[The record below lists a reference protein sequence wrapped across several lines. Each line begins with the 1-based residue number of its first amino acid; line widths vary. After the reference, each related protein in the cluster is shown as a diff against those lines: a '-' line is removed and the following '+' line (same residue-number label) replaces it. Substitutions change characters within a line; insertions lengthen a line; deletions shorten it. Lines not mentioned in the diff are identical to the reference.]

1 MQSLSHLELKDETD
15 IDVVIESPDE
25 VFTLTE
31 DIYLDLTMTKE
42 IDLFKYA

>member
-1 MQSLSHLELKDETD
+1 MLLDLTDETD
-15 IDVVIESPDE
+15 IDVVIESSDE

-31 DIYLDLTMTKE
+31 DIYLDLTKTKE

>member
-1 MQSLSHLELKDETD
+1 MQSLSHLDLKDETD
-15 IDVVIESPDE
+15 IYVSIESPDE

-31 DIYLDLTMTKE
+31 DIYLDLTKTKE

>member
-1 MQSLSHLELKDETD
+1 MHLELTDETD
-15 IDVVIESPDE
+15 IDVVIESSDE

-31 DIYLDLTMTKE
+31 DIYLDLTKTKE